1 MFEKFNRR
9 FSIPHWKMISSGLSL
24 LGSVITIWYFVN
36 DFILPKA
43 ETNPVA
49 QEWVGTKI
57 INTDTNLYEN
67 YKKSTTYEVWT
78 DRQPNSHH
86 FSLINIDESAKK
98 NSSDFQGVLKE
109 LEKSGKPV
117 CLGLTGKRSW
127 SKSERKNI
135 VEIRVF
141 PEQSKYDQLG
151 QAKGDTLCEQ
161 KSGEV
166 IIEARSDTQ

>member
-1 MFEKFNRR
+1 MNITLNRPNLQI
-9 FSIPHWKMISSGLSL
+9 FISSISILSSL
-24 LGSVITIWYFVN
+24 ITVFYLVN
-36 DFILPKA
+36 DFLLPKP
-43 ETNPVA
+43 EINPVS
-49 QEWVGTKI
+49 QEWVATKI
-57 INTDTNLYEN
+57 INTDTNFYEN
-67 YKKSTTYEVWT
+67 YKKAGTYEVWT
-78 DRQPNSHH
+78 DRQANTHH
-86 FSLINIDESAKK
+86 FSLINIDEGAKK

-109 LEKSGKPV
+109 LEKSGQPV

-161 KSGEV
+161 KPGEV

>member
-1 MFEKFNRR
+1 MNIILNTSNLQIF
-9 FSIPHWKMISSGLSL
+9 ISSISILSSL
-24 LGSVITIWYFVN
+24 ITVFYLVN

-67 YKKSTTYEVWT
+67 YKKAGTYEVWT
-78 DRQPNSHH
+78 DRQANTHH
-86 FSLINIDESAKK
+86 FSLINIDEDAKK

-109 LEKSGKPV
+109 LEKSGQPV

-161 KSGEV
+161 KPGEV